1 MSFATPQD
9 SPESPVLRV
18 RDVRKSYEGRIVLR
32 GISFHVHAGERVALT
47 GPSGSGKTTLL
58 NCLGGVDRPDAGS
71 IQLGNTSLEA
81 MDDEALALFRRKR
94 VGTVF
99 QFFHLLPTLTAAENV
114 ELPLQLLGVPR
125 ADRETRVHA
134 LLERVGVAHR
144 SRAFPS
150 ELSGGER
157 QRVAIARAMGH
168 GPELLLADEPTGN
181 LDSVNGANI
190 LQLLTEWTGETK
202 TALVLVTHSPEAA
215 SICHR
220 EIHLRDGQI
229 ESRAEQGAPDGTSPS
244 SGARTPPPRPQSS

>member
-1 MSFATPQD
+1 MLPIPPKETR
-9 SPESPVLRV
+9 EPVLRV
-18 RDVRKSYEGRIVLR
+18 RDLHKSYEGRVVLR
-32 GISFHVHAGERVALT
+32 GISFHVRAGERVALT

-71 IQLGNTSLEA
+71 IVLGDTPLEA
-81 MDDEALALFRRKR
+81 MDDEALALFRRRR

-99 QFFHLLPTLTAAENV
+99 QFFHLLPSLTAAENV

-125 ADRETRVHA
+125 ADRSRRVRD
-134 LLERVGVAHR
+134 LLDRVGVSHR
-144 SRAFPS
+144 SNAFPS

-181 LDSVNGANI
+181 LDSVNGDNI
-190 LQLLTEWTGETK
+190 LQLLTEWTGETG

-220 EIHLRDGQI
+220 EIHLRDGQV
-229 ESRAEQGAPDGTSPS
+229 ESGSEPDVLGGA
-244 SGARTPPPRPQSS
+244 SGVPKSHAVSRGPKLS